1 MLLTMLMTAATTA
14 KTNALLSQA
23 EKISQSNI
31 LYHFGTRTIRK
42 DLYIQNIKDNVAT
55 FLDYKRNYAGWN
67 YYYIEE
73 FKNAYFRFLNAF
85 TDSGQPN
92 RFRTDE
98 FGTLI
103 DSYGEFSNEDADDY
117 WYDRHGNRITGAEY
131 WNLKDSKKK
140 KYSPFFANRE
150 LAKYLYDIGQ
160 GLLNALD
167 NGH

>member
-73 FKNAYFRFLNAF
+73 FKNAYFRFF
-85 TDSGQPN
+85 KCIY
-92 RFRTDE
+92 R
-98 FGTLI
+98 
-103 DSYGEFSNEDADDY
+103 
-117 WYDRHGNRITGAEY
+117 
-131 WNLKDSKKK
+131 
-140 KYSPFFANRE
+140 
-150 LAKYLYDIGQ
+150 
-160 GLLNALD
+160 
-167 NGH
+167 